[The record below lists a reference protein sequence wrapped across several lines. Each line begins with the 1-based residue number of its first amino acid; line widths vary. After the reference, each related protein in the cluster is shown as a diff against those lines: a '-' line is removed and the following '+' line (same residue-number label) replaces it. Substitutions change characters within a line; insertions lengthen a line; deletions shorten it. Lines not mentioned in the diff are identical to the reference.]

1 MSRKLYFL
9 RHKTVFT
16 SFYTLS
22 VKDIYFYFIN
32 CVLWYFCYVLLSC
45 NALRRNPYQ
54 SSIIWLLNVCECK
67 YSNSS
72 IFSIQK
78 SRLICVISMYYQ
90 FTQWCYVFSCLK
102 AIDFF
107 HTLTCYE
114 NNMRWCITS
123 LCKISVLTDRLI
135 DSTYI
140 RVAFKVKIRN
150 LLRYNLTFSHLLMT
164 LMILM
169 RQE

>member
-1 MSRKLYFL
+1 
-9 RHKTVFT
+9 
-16 SFYTLS
+16 
-22 VKDIYFYFIN
+22 
-32 CVLWYFCYVLLSC
+32 
-45 NALRRNPYQ
+45 
-54 SSIIWLLNVCECK
+54 
-67 YSNSS
+67 
-72 IFSIQK
+72 
-78 SRLICVISMYYQ
+78 MYYQ